1 MVRIIPYLLPYTCY
15 LVIAV
20 LMSSIFL
27 QLTTARAQAAAKREV
42 GISTGA
48 TLLRMTDKDLDKRLS
63 DMRSMGATWIRVEFN
78 WATIQPHN
86 AKTYNWKMYDRVVRA
101 ASARH
106 IKVLAVL
113 AYTPRWAQ
121 EPRCARLVITLAA
134 GEKCNPKSYKTF
146 ANFAHTA
153 AARYKNKNVRAWEIW
168 NEPNLSAYW
177 KTAQPKNN
185 AVHADAA
192 AYAKLANAA
201 ASQIRRA
208 APHTLIITGGLA
220 PLWEPKYPKGLRQS
234 DYLAQLLRRL
244 NPALF
249 DAVGIHPYSWPTL
262 PNTAV
267 VHNAFYSVDKGRP
280 KYNLRAIMQK
290 TGFGAKQIWGTEYG
304 ASTKGVSRPGQ
315 RPDHVTEAR
324 QALIISQG
332 VESWYK
338 KSNVGPLMVHAD
350 SDQWLH
356 KRKNEGGFG
365 LRRRNGTKK
374 PAYQALQRAA
384 MDL

>member
-20 LMSSIFL
+20 LVSSVFL
-27 QLTTARAQAAAKREV
+27 QLTTARAQAATKREI

-153 AARYKNKNVRAWEIW
+153 AARYKNKNVRAWE
-168 NEPNLSAYW
+168 
-177 KTAQPKNN
+177 
-185 AVHADAA
+185 
-192 AYAKLANAA
+192 KLANV
-201 ASQIRRA
+201 
-208 APHTLIITGGLA
+208 L
-220 PLWEPKYPKGLRQS
+220 
-234 DYLAQLLRRL
+234 
-244 NPALF
+244 
-249 DAVGIHPYSWPTL
+249 
-262 PNTAV
+262 
-267 VHNAFYSVDKGRP
+267 
-280 KYNLRAIMQK
+280 
-290 TGFGAKQIWGTEYG
+290 
-304 ASTKGVSRPGQ
+304 
-315 RPDHVTEAR
+315 
-324 QALIISQG
+324 
-332 VESWYK
+332 
-338 KSNVGPLMVHAD
+338 
-350 SDQWLH
+350 
-356 KRKNEGGFG
+356 
-365 LRRRNGTKK
+365 
-374 PAYQALQRAA
+374 
-384 MDL
+384 